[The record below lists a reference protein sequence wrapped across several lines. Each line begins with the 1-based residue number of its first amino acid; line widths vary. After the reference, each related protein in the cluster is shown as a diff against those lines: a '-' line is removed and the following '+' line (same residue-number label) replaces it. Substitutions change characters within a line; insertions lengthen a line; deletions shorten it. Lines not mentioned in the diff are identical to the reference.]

1 MDHPSNDPGP
11 SAIGLVIIDDDL
23 FVRTTLTNELGA
35 AHDICIKGAYASGM
49 SAIADIGTTRP
60 DLALVDI
67 MMPGLDGVETT
78 RQLGL
83 VSPSTR
89 VLALTSVTDPAQA
102 AAMLHA
108 GAVGFIPKDLAMR
121 GILDTI
127 RAAHHGVAVLAG
139 AAIDL
144 INTNSAQNLA
154 STLTPAERQIA
165 SLIRQGKTN
174 QQIAELTFTSPS
186 TVKNHLLS
194 TMRKMGAHNRVALA
208 IKAHEAN
215 L

>member
-1 MDHPSNDPGP
+1 MGDASNDPGQE
-11 SAIGLVIIDDDL
+11 AIGLVIVDDDL
-23 FVRTTLTNELGA
+23 FVRTTLSHELGA
-35 AHDICIKGAYASGM
+35 ADDISIRGAYSSGM
-49 SAIADIGTTRP
+49 SAIADIATTRP

-78 RQLGL
+78 RQLRL

-89 VLALTSVTDPAQA
+89 VLALTSVSDASQA

-108 GAVGFIPKDLAMR
+108 GAVGFIPKDLAVPA
-121 GILDTI
+121 ILDTV

-139 AAIDL
+139 AATNL

-154 STLTPAERQIA
+154 ATLTPAERQIA

-194 TMRKMGAHNRVALA
+194 TMRKMGAHNRVTLA